1 MTPGCP
7 ALFVSAIWVGFV
19 NGAGV
24 PTFGDVEQAANL
36 VPSRK
41 PLMRWIA
48 NSLNSPK
55 ARVLEAALHDCKL
68 KIAPSALSV
77 LADLLVGRGIEEP
90 EAAARFLSPA
100 LADLHDPLL
109 MSGMKAAL
117 DRLEAALERKEKVL
131 IYGDYDVDGT
141 TAIGILKTAIE
152 LCGGAADFHVPH
164 RIREG
169 YGMRDEVIERA
180 AAEGVRLII
189 SVDNGIRAF
198 AAADTARRTGG
209 DVIVTDHH
217 LPGMDG
223 VPRALAVVNPNQE
236 GCDYPC
242 KHLCGAGVAFK
253 LAQGLMQRRLD
264 AKDQSRLLMS
274 FMKVVAIA
282 TIADVVP
289 LRGENRVFAKLG
301 LQGLRSPVNVGLK
314 ALLEVAKLGD
324 GRALTAKEVGF
335 RIAPRL
341 NAAGRMDAARD
352 VVELF
357 NEKDMDRARKIA
369 SRLDQWNAE
378 RQEEERRI
386 MDSILRRLDDEPAL
400 REAYCV
406 VVDGEGW
413 HRGVIGITASRVVE
427 RHGRPTLII
436 SREGAEAHGSGRS
449 IPAFHLLHAIESCH
463 ELFSRLG
470 GHAHAV
476 GFALPSANV
485 EKLRQHLDAYAR
497 ARLTP
502 ADFEPQLAFD
512 RELPLGEITPELHQ
526 ALLLLEPFGMD
537 NREPIFAARAVRLM
551 APPQAVKDKHV
562 KLRLAPA
569 VNGTGASAQGFT
581 PRCHPDAAAIPKRDG
596 VGTGQ
601 SPAAPPYSQPQAS
614 WRDNI
619 AFKAMGWGLKESCD
633 RLQLLTG
640 DRLDIA
646 YSLGMNDHPEFG
658 GLELTLRDVVRAG

>member
-1 MTPGCP
+1 
-7 ALFVSAIWVGFV
+7 
-19 NGAGV
+19 
-24 PTFGDVEQAANL
+24 
-36 VPSRK
+36 
-41 PLMRWIA
+41 MRWISNPPNFA
-48 NSLNSPK
+48 K
-55 ARVLEAALHDCKL
+55 ARVLEAALHDSKL
-68 KIAPSALSV
+68 KVPPAALPV
-77 LADLLVGRGIEEP
+77 LADLLVGRGIDEP
-90 EAAARFLSPA
+90 EAAARFLSPR

-109 MSGMKAAL
+109 MSGMKSAL
-117 DRLEAALERKEKVL
+117 DRLEAAIERREKVL

-141 TAIGILKTAIE
+141 TAIVILKTAIE
-152 LCGGAADFHVPH
+152 LCGAAADFHVPH

-180 AAEGVRLII
+180 ASEGVRLII
-189 SVDNGIRAF
+189 SVDTGIRGF
-198 AAADTARRTGG
+198 AAAETARRTGV
-209 DVIVTDHH
+209 DLIVTDHH

-223 VPRALAVVNPNQE
+223 VPQALAVVNPNQD

-253 LAQGLMQRRLD
+253 LAQGLMKRRLD

-282 TIADVVP
+282 TIADAVP
-289 LRGENRVFAKLG
+289 LLGENRVFAKLG
-301 LQGLRSPVNVGLK
+301 LQGLRSPVNLGLK
-314 ALLEVAKLGD
+314 ALLEVAQLGD
-324 GRALTAKEVGF
+324 GRALTATEVAF

-341 NAAGRMDAARD
+341 NAAGRMDVARD
-352 VVELF
+352 VVDLF
-357 NEKDMDRARKIA
+357 NEKDMERARKIA
-369 SRLDQWNAE
+369 GRLDQLNAE

-386 MDSILRRLDDEPAL
+386 MDSIFRRLEDEPAL

-406 VVDGEGW
+406 VVDGESW

-427 RHGRPTLII
+427 RHGRPTLVI
-436 SREGAEAHGSGRS
+436 SREGDEAHGSGRS
-449 IPAFHLLHAIESCH
+449 IPSFHLLHAMESCH
-463 ELFSRLG
+463 ELLSRYG

-476 GFALPSANV
+476 GFTLPSANV
-485 EKLRQHLDAYAR
+485 EKLRTHLDGYAR

-502 ADFEPQLAFD
+502 ADVEPQLEFD
-512 RELPLGEITPELHQ
+512 RELPLGEVRPELHQ
-526 ALLLLEPFGMD
+526 ALLLLEPFGME

-562 KLRLAPA
+562 RLRVSPA
-569 VNGTGASAQGFT
+569 VNGRMAIAAAAQEFT
-581 PRCHPDAAAIPKRDG
+581 PRCHPDAATIPKRDA
-596 VGTGQ
+596 GQ
-601 SPAAPPYSQPQAS
+601 SPRQSPATTQSLQYTQLS

-633 RLQLLTG
+633 RLQLLAG

-658 GLELTLRDVVRAG
+658 GLELTLRDVVRSR

>member
-1 MTPGCP
+1 
-7 ALFVSAIWVGFV
+7 
-19 NGAGV
+19 
-24 PTFGDVEQAANL
+24 
-36 VPSRK
+36 
-41 PLMRWIA
+41 MRWTS
-48 NSLNSPK
+48 NPLNSSK
-55 ARVLEAALHDCKL
+55 ARLLEAALHDSNL
-68 KIAPSALSV
+68 KIPASALPV

-90 EAAARFLSPA
+90 ESAARFLSPA
-100 LADLHDPLL
+100 LGDLHDPLR
-109 MSGMKAAL
+109 MSGMKSAL
-117 DRLEAALERKEKVL
+117 DRLESALECKEKIL

-141 TAIGILKTAIE
+141 TAIVILKTAIE
-152 LCGGAADFHVPH
+152 LCSGAADFHVPH
-164 RIREG
+164 RIRDG
-169 YGMRDEVIERA
+169 YDLRDDVIERA
-180 AAEGVRLII
+180 AADGVRLIV
-189 SVDNGIRAF
+189 SVDTGIRAF
-198 AAADTARRTGG
+198 SAAETARRTGV
-209 DVIVTDHH
+209 DLIVTDHH
-217 LPGMDG
+217 LPGPSG
-223 VPRALAVVNPNQE
+223 VPQALAVVNPNQE

-264 AKDQSRLLMS
+264 ARLNVKDQSRLLMS

-282 TIADVVP
+282 TIADAVP
-289 LRGENRVFAKLG
+289 LLGENRVFAKLG

-324 GRALTAKEVGF
+324 GRALTATEVAF

-341 NAAGRMDAARD
+341 NAAGRMDVARD

-357 NEKDMDRARKIA
+357 NEKDMERARKIA
-369 SRLDQWNAE
+369 GRLDQLNAE

-386 MDSILRRLDDEPAL
+386 MVNIERRLEEEPAL

-427 RHGRPTLII
+427 RHGRPTLVI
-436 SREGAEAHGSGRS
+436 SREGDEAYGSGRS

-463 ELFSRLG
+463 ELFSRYG

-485 EKLRQHLDAYAR
+485 EKLREHLDGYAR
-497 ARLTP
+497 DRLTP
-502 ADFEPQLAFD
+502 ADFEPQLEFD
-512 RELPLGEITPELHQ
+512 RDLPLGEVTPELHQ
-526 ALLLLEPFGMD
+526 ALLLLEPFGME

-551 APPQAVKDKHV
+551 APPQAVKEKHV
-562 KLRLAPA
+562 RLRVAPA
-569 VNGTGASAQGFT
+569 ATE
-581 PRCHPDAAAIPKRDG
+581 
-596 VGTGQ
+596 
-601 SPAAPPYSQPQAS
+601 S

-633 RLQLLTG
+633 RLQLLAG

-658 GLELTLRDVVRAG
+658 GLELTLRDVVRTRRVPNGRDARLSTV

>member
-1 MTPGCP
+1 
-7 ALFVSAIWVGFV
+7 
-19 NGAGV
+19 
-24 PTFGDVEQAANL
+24 
-36 VPSRK
+36 
-41 PLMRWIA
+41 MRWIS
-48 NSLNSPK
+48 NPLNSPK
-55 ARVLEAALHDCKL
+55 ARVLEAALHDSKL
-68 KIAPSALSV
+68 KIPSSALPV
-77 LADLLVGRGIEEP
+77 LADLLVGRGIDEP
-90 EAAARFLSPA
+90 DAAARFLSPQ

-109 MSGMKAAL
+109 MSGMESAL
-117 DRLEAALERKEKVL
+117 DRLEAAMERKEKVL

-141 TAIGILKTAIE
+141 TAIVILKTAIE

-189 SVDNGIRAF
+189 SVDTGIRGF
-198 AAADTARRTGG
+198 AAAETARRTGV
-209 DVIVTDHH
+209 DLIVTDHH

-223 VPRALAVVNPNQE
+223 VPHALAVVNPNQD

-282 TIADVVP
+282 TIADAVP
-289 LRGENRVFAKLG
+289 LLGENRVFAKLG
-301 LQGLRSPVNVGLK
+301 LQGLRRPVNVGLK

-324 GRALTAKEVGF
+324 GRALSATEVAF
-335 RIAPRL
+335 RVAPRL
-341 NAAGRMDAARD
+341 NAAGRMDVARD
-352 VVELF
+352 VVDLF
-357 NEKDMDRARKIA
+357 NEKDMERARKIA
-369 SRLDQWNAE
+369 GRLDQLNAE

-386 MDSILRRLDDEPAL
+386 MDSIFRRLEDEPAL

-427 RHGRPTLII
+427 RHGRPTLVI
-436 SREGAEAHGSGRS
+436 SREGDEAHGSGRS
-449 IPAFHLLHAIESCH
+449 IAAFHLLHAIESCP
-463 ELFSRLG
+463 ELFSRYG

-485 EKLRQHLDAYAR
+485 EKLRENLDQYAR

-502 ADFEPQLAFD
+502 ADFEPQLEFD
-512 RELPLGEITPELHQ
+512 RELPLREVTPELSQ
-526 ALLLLEPFGMD
+526 ALVLLEPFGME
-537 NREPIFAARAVRLM
+537 NREPVFAARAVRLM

-562 KLRLAPA
+562 RLRVSPA
-569 VNGTGASAQGFT
+569 VNGRMVIAAAAQDFT
-581 PRCHPDAAAIPKRDG
+581 PRCHPDAAAIPKRDA
-596 VGTGQ
+596 GQ
-601 SPAAPPYSQPQAS
+601 SPAATQSAQPAQSSS

-633 RLQLLTG
+633 RMQLLAG

-658 GLELTLRDVVRAG
+658 GLELTLRDVVRTR